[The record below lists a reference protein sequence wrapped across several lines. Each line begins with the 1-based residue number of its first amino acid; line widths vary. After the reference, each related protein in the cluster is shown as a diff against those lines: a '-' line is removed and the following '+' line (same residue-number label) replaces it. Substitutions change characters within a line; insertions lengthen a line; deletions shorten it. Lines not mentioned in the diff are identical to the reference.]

1 LVVNAGIT
9 VRRTRSA
16 FVVGLPDEVDASA
29 LPEFNR
35 TMARLVDGER
45 AGVIVDL
52 TDTSFLDSR
61 MIGALAGWH
70 RHADHFGRGRVVFA
84 VGDGSSQAGN
94 LFGTLMGKL
103 VPQHAT
109 VDDAL
114 AEFAEA
120 ATRHGAR

>member
-1 LVVNAGIT
+1 
-9 VRRTRSA
+9 
-16 FVVGLPDEVDASA
+16 
-29 LPEFNR
+29 
-35 TMARLVDGER
+35 
-45 AGVIVDL
+45 
-52 TDTSFLDSR
+52 
-61 MIGALAGWH
+61 
-70 RHADHFGRGRVVFA
+70 VFA